1 MKQFL
6 LKQRQVFFFAVA
18 GALSAV
24 VEIGTFKIF
33 SVWIPKFLPAEA
45 QVFGLHFP
53 LSNIFSTGLAII
65 FNYYLSIWFVFERG
79 RHSKKRE
86 FAYFMLL
93 SVATTFLS
101 LLFFQLFFKIVFTK
115 PFDAGVFVFSPEIL
129 SKIAAIIV
137 VSAVNYSMKKR
148 LIFNG

>member
-6 LKQRQVFFFAVA
+6 LKQQQVFFFAVA

-24 VEIGTFKIF
+24 IEIGTFKLF
-33 SVWIPKFLPAEA
+33 SIWIPQFFPAE
-45 QVFGLHFP
+45 QHIFGLNFP
-53 LSNIFSTGLAII
+53 FSNIMSTGLAII

-86 FAYFMLL
+86 FAYFVLL

-101 LLFFQLFFKIVFTK
+101 LMFFQIFFKYLITK
-115 PFDAGVFVFSPEIL
+115 PVDVGLFVFSPEIL
-129 SKIAAIIV
+129 SKIAAIVV

>member
-6 LKQRQVFFFAVA
+6 LKQQQVFFFAVA

-24 VEIGTFKIF
+24 VEIAAFKLF
-33 SVWIPKFLPAEA
+33 SVWIPRFFTHEEHFL
-45 QVFGLHFP
+45 GLNFP
-53 LSNIFSTGLAII
+53 LSNLFSTGLAII
-65 FNYYLSIWFVFERG
+65 FNYYLSIWFVFQRG
-79 RHSKKRE
+79 RHSRRRE
-86 FAYFMLL
+86 FAYFMTL

-101 LLFFQLFFKIVFTK
+101 LMFFQVFFKFLITEPVDTGF
-115 PFDAGVFVFSPEIL
+115 FVFSPEIL
-129 SKIAAIIV
+129 SKVAAIVV